1 MWIVR
6 AMQFFNH
13 GVPHGYN
20 AAVLIPF
27 GAAGFVNAILFF
39 STGRRFGF
47 SDGRRNKVGKETSS
61 PMTIP
66 GVAALE
72 NV

>member
-1 MWIVR
+1 
-6 AMQFFNH
+6 MQFGNH
-13 GVPHGYN
+13 DIPHGWD
-20 AAVLIPF
+20 AVVLIPF

-47 SDGRRNKVGKETSS
+47 SDGRRNKAGKETPS
-61 PMTIP
+61 PPTTTPDVTIR
-66 GVAALE
+66 E